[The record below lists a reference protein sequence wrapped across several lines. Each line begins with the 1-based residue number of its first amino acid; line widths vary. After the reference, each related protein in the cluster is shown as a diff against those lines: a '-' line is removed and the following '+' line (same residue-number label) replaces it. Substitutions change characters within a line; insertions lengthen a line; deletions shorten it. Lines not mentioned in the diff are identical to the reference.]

1 MADFN
6 AAMKSFITGLDTVVD
21 PSNKYVMVSDKDGN
35 VLGKIRTNAIVF
47 QDDLVDMGLPSGTL
61 WAKKNIGASKVTDY
75 GMYFSWGN
83 TDGHNGDSVGNYD
96 FSLNVYNATSGATL
110 TTNVP
115 PENDAAKAN
124 LGTAWKLPTSVQ
136 FDELFLPAYTTNAWV
151 TDYNG
156 ISGLN
161 GRLVTSKA
169 NGNTLFFPA
178 GGYFNGTSLSGRDA
192 SGGTLGRY
200 WSSTRIDGTNAS
212 YLYFNASS
220 VSPQLSDGRRNGFSV
235 RAVQ

>member
-6 AAMKSFITGLDTVVD
+6 VAMKSFITGLDTVVD

-75 GMYFSWGN
+75 GLFFSWGN
-83 TDGHNGDSVGNYD
+83 TDGHNGDGVGNYN
-96 FSLNVYNATSGATL
+96 FSQDVYNATSGATL
-110 TTNVP
+110 TTDVP

-136 FDELFLPAYTTNAWV
+136 FDELFNSSYTTNAWV

-178 GGYFNGTSLSGRDA
+178 GGVFDGASLANRGA
-192 SGGTLGRY
+192 SGSY
-200 WSSTRIDGTNAS
+200 WSSTRIDGTSARS
-212 YLYFNASS
+212 LYFNASS
-220 VSPQLSDGRRNGFSV
+220 VYPQGSLDRRYGFSV